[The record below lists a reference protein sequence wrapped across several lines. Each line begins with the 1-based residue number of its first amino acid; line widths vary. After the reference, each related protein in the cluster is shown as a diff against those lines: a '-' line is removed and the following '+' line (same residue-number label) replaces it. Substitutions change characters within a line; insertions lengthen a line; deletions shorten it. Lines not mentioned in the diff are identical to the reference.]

1 METAELIAWIWIG
14 LAILA
19 FPIQLFITAPYGRHT
34 KSSWGPL
41 MDNRWGWTI
50 MEIVSPL
57 VFTTLFLIGPQ
68 DKSLFHWIAFGC
80 WNLHYLNRSL
90 IYPWRTKTSNKKIP
104 VTIVG
109 SAIFFNLINAGL
121 NGFFLGFLPL
131 LPLYSYLFIF
141 GLAFFIIGMGVNFQ
155 ADNILLSLRKDGKGG
170 YKIPRGKLFNFI
182 SCPNHFGEIIEW
194 IGFALMVQNV
204 AGLSFAIW
212 TFANLSPRSWSHH
225 KWYKANFENYPTER
239 KAVIPFLW

>member
-1 METAELIAWIWIG
+1 MEPAVLIAWFWIG
-14 LAILA
+14 LAILV

-121 NGFFLGFLPL
+121 NGFPGILTLTSSLFLLIYFWMAL
-131 LPLYSYLFIF
+131 
-141 GLAFFIIGMGVNFQ
+141 IIGMGINFQ
-155 ADNILLSLRKDGKGG
+155 ADNILCL
-170 YKIPRGKLFNFI
+170 
-182 SCPNHFGEIIEW
+182 
-194 IGFALMVQNV
+194 
-204 AGLSFAIW
+204 
-212 TFANLSPRSWSHH
+212 
-225 KWYKANFENYPTER
+225 
-239 KAVIPFLW
+239 